1 MYRNLRN
8 CRRASAVLPRPAADP
23 RARDQGAPQLQ
34 RMDAPRRRRLL
45 LPTTGRAQ
53 LPEAGTSAPGISAQP
68 SPEPTVCSRP
78 QAGGRREAEARSHKA
93 RRAVVQES
101 PELPPGNLFLIGCRR
116 SAAPSPGSE
125 HGPRLCWYPRCSN
138 ESPAG
143 SCTGICGTAA
153 GRLLFSPD
161 LPPIRST
168 LPGIRA
174 RAAAR
179 LFLCSPFVPSLLCWY
194 NRKKGAM

>member
-23 RARDQGAPQLQ
+23 RARDQGAPPLL

-53 LPEAGTSAPGISAQP
+53 LPEAGTSAPGIRAQP

-93 RRAVVQES
+93 RRAVVS
-101 PELPPGNLFLIGCRR
+101 HLRDSRRATSFPSVRRR

-125 HGPRLCWYPRCSN
+125 RGPRLCWYRSGARC
-138 ESPAG
+138 EAPAEPTVCSRPQAG
-143 SCTGICGTAA
+143 CRREAETGT
-153 GRLLFSPD
+153 S
-161 LPPIRST
+161 
-168 LPGIRA
+168 A
-174 RAAAR
+174 RQIH
-179 LFLCSPFVPSLLCWY
+179 
-194 NRKKGAM
+194 